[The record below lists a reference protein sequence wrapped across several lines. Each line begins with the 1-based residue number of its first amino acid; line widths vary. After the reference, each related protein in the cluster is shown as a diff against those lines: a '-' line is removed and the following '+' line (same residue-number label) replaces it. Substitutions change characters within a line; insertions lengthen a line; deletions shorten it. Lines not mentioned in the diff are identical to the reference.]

1 MVWCGVVWYGGQL
14 QRVIGADSQH
24 LGKLDQHLRSPI
36 THLVDQQPENGDV
49 SSNTGVESSK
59 QQLRQRRRLEQ
70 CARATPQRREGRSG
84 PNNADLLLRAVH
96 TNRTGGKQ
104 CGGKMAS
111 FRCGSLAS
119 VGHPGRSPAG
129 GECPPLS
136 RESRQS
142 SLLAFYS
149 TYCRLILGGS
159 RKTSLEML
167 AGGSEPLPF

>member
-1 MVWCGVVWYGGQL
+1 MAPIRNTWGNWISTCG
-14 QRVIGADSQH
+14 R
-24 LGKLDQHLRSPI
+24 RSP
-36 THLVDQQPENGDV
+36 TWLTSSPGMEV
-49 SSNTGVESSK
+49 SFNTRVESSK
-59 QQLRQRRRLEQ
+59 QQQLRQRRRLEQ
-70 CARATPQRREGRSG
+70 CARATPQRREGRFG
-84 PNNADLLLRAVH
+84 PNNAELLLRAVH
-96 TNRTGGKQ
+96 TNKAGGKQ